1 MKKGKDF
8 ILSLYSSKNTVFTID
23 EIALIM
29 GDTSRDNLKARINYY
44 VKKGNLLNLR
54 KGVYAKREYNP
65 LELASKIY
73 TPSYI
78 SLETVLEK
86 EGVIF
91 QKYQTIFVVCYLTRK
106 IEVDGHQFQ
115 YRRIKEEILIN
126 KEGVEQKNGYAI
138 ATKERAFLDTLYLY
152 KDYYFDNVD
161 ILDKDIVSN
170 MVDIYRSKT
179 LKDKIGEF
187 IQYA

>member
-8 ILSLYSSKNTVFTID
+8 ILNLYSSKNTVFTID
-23 EIALIM
+23 EIALLL
-29 GDTSRDNLKARINYY
+29 GNASRDNLKARINYY
-44 VKKGNLLNLR
+44 VKKGKLLNLR
-54 KGVYAKREYNP
+54 KGIYAKREYNP
-65 LELASKIY
+65 LELAVRVY

-91 QKYQTIFVVCYLTRK
+91 QKYETIFIVSYLSRK
-106 IEVDGHQFQ
+106 IGIDGRRFQ

-126 KEGVEQKNGYAI
+126 KEGVELKNGYAT
-138 ATKERAFLDTLYLY
+138 ATKERAFLDALYLY

-161 ILDKDIVSN
+161 ILDKDIALK
-170 MVDIYRSKT
+170 MVDIYHSKT
-179 LKDKIGEF
+179 LKEKIKG
-187 IQYA
+187 IL